1 VAIAGDRRE
10 SRVLRVAAAS
20 AVVLA
25 VGALVA
31 VAAWRLAGR
40 REAPAGPAGGAPAAP
55 APGAVASAVRGV
67 TDREILL
74 GMVASFSGSNKERG
88 RSMRAGWETALA
100 TANEAGGIH
109 GRTLR
114 LVALDDGY
122 DPARTMPALKDL
134 VENRRVFGLV
144 GNVGTATAAVSVPY
158 CMQNKVLFYGALSGA
173 DLLRKTPPDRYVFNY
188 RAGLAREG
196 AAAVRYLVKVRRV
209 SPRRIAVLV
218 QMDDFGESG
227 WRGAVRELESS
238 GVGREQILKLGYP
251 RNTADVRDAV
261 AQLKKRPKAHDA
273 VVMVAT
279 YKPAATFVIQAKEA
293 GLNLFF
299 ISVSADSNGLAEDL
313 VAAGRR
319 YTEKV
324 AITQVVPVPS
334 SLLPGVT
341 RYRQL
346 LEKHA
351 LAEKPGSTTLEAW
364 VGAQILLEALSR
376 AGRDLDGE
384 KVVEALES
392 IRRWDVGIGA
402 VIDLGPGDHQGSDT
416 VWGWLLQPDG
426 TYRQI
431 DLG

>member
-1 VAIAGDRRE
+1 VAISGDFGRNRF
-10 SRVLRVAAAS
+10 RLAAAAS
-20 AVVLA
+20 ALA
-25 VGALVA
+25 GA
-31 VAAWRLAGR
+31 VALAGCR
-40 REAPAGPAGGAPAAP
+40 AKETSPAPAGEAKVPRPAASP
-55 APGAVASAVRGV
+55 SAVRGV
-67 TDREILL
+67 SDRQILL

-88 RSMRAGWETALA
+88 RSMRAGWEAALA
-100 TANEAGGIH
+100 AANEAGGIH
-109 GRTLR
+109 GRTLQ

-134 VENRRVFGLV
+134 VENRRVFALV

-158 CMQNKVLFYGALSGA
+158 CMERKVLFYGALSGA
-173 DLLRKTPPDRYVFNY
+173 DLLRKTPPDRYVFNF

-196 AAAVRYLVKVRRV
+196 AAAVRYLAKVRRIQ
-209 SPRRIAVLV
+209 PARIAVLV

-227 WRGAVRELESS
+227 WRGAARELESL
-238 GVGREQILKLGYP
+238 GVRREKILKLGYP

-261 AQLKKRPKAHDA
+261 AQLKKRPKAYDA

-293 GLNLFF
+293 RLNLFF

-313 VAAGRR
+313 VEAGRR
-319 YTEKV
+319 FTERV
-324 AITQVVPVPS
+324 AITQVVPVPTS
-334 SLLPGVT
+334 PSPAVA
-341 RYRQL
+341 RYREA

-351 LAEKPGSTTLEAW
+351 LGERPGSTSLEAW
-364 VGAQILLEALSR
+364 IGAQILLEALSR

-392 IRRWDVGIGA
+392 IRGWDVGIGA
-402 VIDLGPGDHQGSDT
+402 KLDLGPGDHQACDV
-416 VWGWLLQPDG
+416 VWGWMLQPDG
-426 TYRQI
+426 SYKQI

>member
-1 VAIAGDRRE
+1 
-10 SRVLRVAAAS
+10 
-20 AVVLA
+20 
-25 VGALVA
+25 
-31 VAAWRLAGR
+31 
-40 REAPAGPAGGAPAAP
+40 
-55 APGAVASAVRGV
+55 
-67 TDREILL
+67 
-74 GMVASFSGSNKERG
+74 
-88 RSMRAGWETALA
+88 
-100 TANEAGGIH
+100 
-109 GRTLR
+109 
-114 LVALDDGY
+114 
-122 DPARTMPALKDL
+122 
-134 VENRRVFGLV
+134 
-144 GNVGTATAAVSVPY
+144 
-158 CMQNKVLFYGALSGA
+158 MQNKVLFYGALSGA

-261 AQLKKRPKAHDA
+261 AQLRKRPKAHDA

-392 IRRWDVGIGA
+392 IRGLDVGIGG